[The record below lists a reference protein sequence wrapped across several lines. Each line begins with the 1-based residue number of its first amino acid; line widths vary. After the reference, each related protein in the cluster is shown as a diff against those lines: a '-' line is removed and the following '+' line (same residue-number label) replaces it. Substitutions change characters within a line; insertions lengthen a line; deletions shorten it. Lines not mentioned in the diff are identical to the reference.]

1 MKTPQ
6 IDPSVYRAEGA
17 RIVGDVVLEAGC
29 SVWYNAVIRGDIS
42 AIRVGRGTNI
52 QDCCVLHTDHHHR
65 LIVGENVTVG
75 HGTVLHGCTVGD
87 GTLVGMGSTILSG
100 AVIGKGCLIGGGAL
114 VTGSMV
120 VPDGHLVLGCPAKVI
135 RPLNDAER
143 AQCVQG
149 AEEYHELARE
159 AMAANA

>member
-6 IDPSVYRAEGA
+6 IDSSVYLAEGA
-17 RIVGDVVLEAGC
+17 RVLGDVVLAAGC

-42 AIRVGRGTNI
+42 SIRVGRGTNI
-52 QDCCVLHTDHHHR
+52 QDCCVLHTDHNHC
-65 LIVGENVTVG
+65 LMVGENVTVG

-114 VTGSMV
+114 VTGNTI
-120 VPDGHLVLGCPAKVI
+120 VPDDHLVLGCPAKVI

-149 AEEYHELARE
+149 AEEYRELADE
-159 AMAANA
+159 AMAEKK